1 MNMALLSMGQPPI
14 VVREQ
19 DRIAYSG
26 ALDAFRTDGDLVPF
40 RELLRGESL
49 MTWAGLA

>member
-19 DRIAYSG
+19 DRIAYYG
-26 ALDAFRTDGDLVPF
+26 ALDTFRANGDLVPF
-40 RELLRGESL
+40 REFLRGESL